1 MAATAEV
8 ITARAAADRDRAD
21 TARRDADAAAQRRR
35 DDETHR
41 ATLAREAAAEHDGR
55 ARVTAADRRA
65 RWAGRRTAVT
75 GAFRRLSTDADAVAA
90 MTVYTA
96 AVGVALYGQLTAAH
110 GHGLP
115 IAVAI
120 PTSIALEGW
129 GLAAARTALRLRLV
143 HAERARREQAATVFA
158 ALLVAVL
165 NVAGHWPRT
174 VVEHGNATQH
184 GSLITAAVYGSLSLG
199 ALGMWE
205 MRSGARH
212 RPALRARG
220 LIADPPPALGWAYWC
235 RYPGRAWWARS
246 ARIADPSIRTRDAAI
261 AAGAELRAARTAA
274 RNATRLARE
283 AAKRRAEVAQVA
295 RELAHRC
302 AKGGDPATLD
312 ALHEFAAAHELPP
325 AAHLVAQPAQP
336 VRDVAQELA
345 QARAAFAH
353 LVDDLA
359 QPAPDAAHLDRA
371 PERPALNP
379 APADLPRE
387 VEVRDA
393 AQDKNLPAQSPAQP
407 DDWFAHPPAQE
418 VREAAQALAQA
429 ARPVREPALPVR
441 TPAQLPV
448 FAAPPAHDDT
458 TDTDTD
464 DLTGDDGT
472 VAAPPPVRDLAEYA
486 AARGDKHAAT
496 RAHVRAMLAAGTPF
510 VVRELARETGISES
524 TIRGWLPKK
533 PPAARVQA
541 GAG

>member
-1 MAATAEV
+1 MAASAEV
-8 ITARAAADRDRAD
+8 IAARAAAKQLDAETRRA
-21 TARRDADAAAQRRR
+21 TEDAAATRRR
-35 DDETHR
+35 ADESRR
-41 ATLAREAAAEHDGR
+41 ATLARQAAAER
-55 ARVTAADRRA
+55 ATDRQTRWKKRRA
-65 RWAGRRTAVT
+65 AVT
-75 GAFRRLSTDADAVAA
+75 KAVGWLAADADAVAA

-174 VVEHGNATQH
+174 VVDHGNATQH

-274 RNATRLARE
+274 RDAARLARE

-429 ARPVREPALPVR
+429 AQPPREPAQPPVFAAR
-441 TPAQLPV
+441 LPV

-464 DLTGDDGT
+464 DLPGETSEE
-472 VAAPPPVRDLAEYA
+472 AAPPPVRDLAEYA

-533 PPAARVQA
+533 PPDARAQA

>member
-8 ITARAAADRDRAD
+8 IAARAAADRDRAD
-21 TARRDADAAAQRRR
+21 TARRNADAAAQRRR
-35 DDETHR
+35 EDEAHR
-41 ATLAREAAAEHDGR
+41 ATLARQAAAEHDGR

-65 RWAGRRTAVT
+65 RWTGRRTAVT

-143 HAERARREQAATVFA
+143 HAERARREQVATVLA
-158 ALLVAVL
+158 AFLVAAL

-174 VVEHGNATQH
+174 VVEHGIATQH
-184 GSLITAAVYGSLSLG
+184 GSFITAAVYGSLSLG

-220 LIADPPPALGWAYWC
+220 LIAEPPPALGRAYWC

-261 AAGAELRAARTAA
+261 AAGAQLRASRTAA
-274 RNATRLARE
+274 REAARLARE
-283 AAKRRAEVAQVA
+283 GARRRAEVAQRA
-295 RELAHRC
+295 WKLAERC

-325 AAHLVAQPAQP
+325 AAHLVAQAAQP

-359 QPAPDAAHLDRA
+359 QPAHDAAHLDRA
-371 PERPALNP
+371 PERPALIP
-379 APADLPRE
+379 APVDPPPVQKVRE
-387 VEVRDA
+387 V
-393 AQDKNLPAQSPAQP
+393 AQA
-407 DDWFAHPPAQE
+407 DDWFAHPPVRE

-429 ARPVREPALPVR
+429 AQPVREPAQPPR

-448 FAAPPAHDDT
+448 FTAPPAHDDT
-458 TDTDTD
+458 ADTDTD
-464 DLTGDDGT
+464 DLPGETSDEAT
-472 VAAPPPVRDLAEYA
+472 PPPVRDLAEYA
-486 AARGDKHAAT
+486 ATRGGKHAAT
-496 RAHVRAMLAAGTPF
+496 RAHVQAMLDAGTPF
-510 VVRELARETGISES
+510 VVRELARETGIGES
-524 TIRGWLPKK
+524 TIRYWVSKAL
-533 PPAARVQA
+533 AARAQP